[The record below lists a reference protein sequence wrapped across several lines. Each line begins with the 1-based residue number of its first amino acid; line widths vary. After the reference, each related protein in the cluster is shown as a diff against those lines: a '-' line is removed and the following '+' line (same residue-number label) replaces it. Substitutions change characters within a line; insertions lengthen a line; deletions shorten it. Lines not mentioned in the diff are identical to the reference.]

1 MCDIM
6 DTKQKDVDDNEGK
19 LRRGVDGGDESEE
32 DIEGEGKQKDPG
44 YDLLWMKR
52 QLETM
57 NTSPLSELLD

>member
-1 MCDIM
+1 MCDVM
-6 DTKQKDVDDNEGK
+6 DTKQKDVDDNEGQ

-32 DIEGEGKQKDPG
+32 DIEGEGKQKYPG
-44 YDLLWMKR
+44 YALLWMKR